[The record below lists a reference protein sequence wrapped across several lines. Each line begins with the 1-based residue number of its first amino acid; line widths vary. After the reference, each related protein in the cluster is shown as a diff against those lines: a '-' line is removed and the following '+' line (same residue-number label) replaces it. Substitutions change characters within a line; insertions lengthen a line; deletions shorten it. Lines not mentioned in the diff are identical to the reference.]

1 MTRLKVESALPGDV
15 EARLCVLREPLSLW
29 GGLDVSTGMLIDEN
43 HPDKG
48 ANLAGRILAMRE
60 ARGSS
65 SSSSALVEAVRCG
78 TAPAAIVLSRIDPI
92 LLIGA
97 LVAEDL
103 YGATIPV
110 LILPLDCWPDL
121 RTGALARISAE
132 SSEILL
138 LEDD

>member
-1 MTRLKVESALPGDV
+1 MRRLRVAAAVPGRV

-29 GGLDVSTGMLIDEN
+29 GGFDVSTGTLIDES

-48 ANLAGRILAMRE
+48 VNLAGRILAMRE

-97 LVAEDL
+97 LVAKEL
-103 YGATIPV
+103 YDAAIPV
-110 LILPLDCWPDL
+110 LILPLDCWPAL
-121 RTGALARISAE
+121 RTGALARFEAE
-132 SSEILL
+132 SSEIVL

>member
-1 MTRLKVESALPGDV
+1 MTRLKVQAALPGDI
-15 EARLCVLREPLSLW
+15 EARLCVLRAPLSLW
-29 GGLDVSTGMLIDEN
+29 GGFDVSTGTVIDEN

-78 TAPAAIVLSRIDPI
+78 TAPAGIVLSRIDPI

-97 LVAEDL
+97 LVAKEL
-103 YGATIPV
+103 YEATIPV
-110 LILPLDCWPDL
+110 LILPLECWPAL
-121 RTGALARISAE
+121 RTGALARFSTE
-132 SSEILL
+132 SSEIVL
-138 LEDD
+138 LEDG